1 MYTHSLTTFFKQ
13 KNYRASTLVLLL
25 LFAIPFGFVDVY
37 NGLLIV
43 LLLHSLIYLKKEDW
57 KFAFTSPVFWAVG
70 SFYLLYVL
78 NLFHAEDMAE
88 GGRQLEI
95 KAPFFLGSLL
105 IVANTRGYISNFKEK
120 ALNAFLYGTL
130 GVSVSA
136 LLVSAVKALNAG
148 STYFLAKDGVTQV
161 SYFTYVELSE
171 VFSHPGYFAT
181 FVGFAIFITLR
192 KVFQT
197 KGRKKIYQLLILAFL
212 FVMLFLLQGRIN
224 ILAMAGVFGICAIYY
239 AFQKKMY
246 IVLAIPAVLVA
257 GLIILL
263 ATGSENSKNRFAQV
277 PNFDYDITGDTFNSA
292 TYRLAEWT
300 CAADVIREN
309 FWFGTGVG
317 DNRQMLWDAYAARG
331 FKKGVEEKYIAHNQY
346 IETMIACGV
355 IGLCALVVMLFYF
368 GRQFYRI
375 DDLTSLA
382 CLLFLA
388 ICMLTESMFERAWAI
403 TLFSVFFP
411 LMLVLNQ
418 PNAKEAQSNL

>member
-1 MYTHSLTTFFKQ
+1 MDTNSLTTFFKQ
-13 KNYRASTLVLLL
+13 KNYRASILVLLL
-25 LFAIPFGFVDVY
+25 LFAIPFGFVDVC

-70 SFYLLYVL
+70 GFYILHAL

-105 IVANTRGYISNFKEK
+105 IVANTRDYIPNFKEK
-120 ALNAFLYGTL
+120 VLDAFLYGTI

-136 LLVSAVKALNAG
+136 LLVSAIEALNAG

-171 VFSHPGYFAT
+171 AFSHPGYFAT

-197 KGRKKIYQLLILAFL
+197 KGKKKIYQLLILAFL

-224 ILAMAGVFGICAIYY
+224 ILAMGAVLGLGAIYY
-239 AFQKKMY
+239 AFKKKMY
-246 IVLAIPAVLVA
+246 VVLAIPTLLFA
-257 GLIILL
+257 GLVTLL
-263 ATGSENSKNRFAQV
+263 VTGSEDSKNRFAQV
-277 PNFDYDITGDTFNSA
+277 PNFEYDITGDKFNSA

-317 DNRQMLWDAYAARG
+317 DNRQALWDAYAARG
-331 FKKGVEEKYIAHNQY
+331 FKKGIEEKYIAHNQY
-346 IETMIACGV
+346 IETMIACGL
-355 IGLCALVVMLFYF
+355 IGLIALLGMLFYF
-368 GRQFYRI
+368 GRQLFLMG
-375 DDLTSLA
+375 DFTSLA

-388 ICMLTESMFERAWAI
+388 FCLLTESMFERAWAI

-411 LMLVLNQ
+411 LMLVTSQQKDN
-418 PNAKEAQSNL
+418 EV

>member
-181 FVGFAIFITLR
+181 FVG
-192 KVFQT
+192 
-197 KGRKKIYQLLILAFL
+197 